1 MSNEPAIGAN
11 EALRLRR
18 LVFYSADVDKINALL
33 TGFVKKSGALSAM
46 VIDQEGHMIARQ
58 GFRTAGADPTA
69 LAALVAASF
78 VSTRQVAKL
87 LGEQAFTTMSQAGG
101 QHAIHVQLLGERTLE
116 VAVFPIAVK
125 PGMIQVY
132 CKELAKELEALLAE
146 AVKRQEQNQ
155 EPEQKL
161 DAAFSKD
168 MKSQLDNLFGDL

>member
-1 MSNEPAIGAN
+1 MGSDQQIGAN
-11 EALRLRR
+11 EAMRLRR
-18 LVFYSADVDKINALL
+18 LVFYAADVDRINALL

-46 VIDQEGHMIARQ
+46 VIDQEGHMVARQ
-58 GFRTAGADPTA
+58 GFKTAGADPTA

-87 LGEQAFTTMSQAGG
+87 LGEQEFTTMSQAGG
-101 QHAIHVQLLGERTLE
+101 QHAIHVQLIGARTLE

-132 CKELAKELEALLAE
+132 CKELAKELEAILVDAG
-146 AVKRQEQNQ
+146 KRQDT

-161 DAAFSKD
+161 DASFSTD